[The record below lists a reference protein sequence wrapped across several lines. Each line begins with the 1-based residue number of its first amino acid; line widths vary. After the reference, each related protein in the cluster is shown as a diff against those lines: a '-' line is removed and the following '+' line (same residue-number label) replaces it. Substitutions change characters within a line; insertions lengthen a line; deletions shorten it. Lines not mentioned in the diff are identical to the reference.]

1 MARTIAEGLQT
12 HNPDGGWTKAR
23 AMITLRT
30 MGVKF
35 KDYYEVLGVS
45 RDATGKAIKDAYRKL
60 ARQYHPD
67 LQTAPAKKKT
77 SEEKFKEINEAY
89 EVLGDPEK
97 RKKYDRLGSRWK
109 DGMDFTPPSGSG
121 QSGEWARSEGF
132 TGGFSDFFEAIFGG
146 RGGPF
151 AGGGAHWETGEHMRS
166 GPERGSDLE
175 AELALSLEE
184 LAQGGTRRVTLTARD
199 ASGHLRPKELDIT
212 LPQGLR
218 PGERIR
224 LKGQGA
230 TNGRAARPGDLY
242 LKISLRPHQ
251 FYALLEDAPDDL
263 QMDLPLLPWEAV
275 LGQEIMVPT
284 LDGPV
289 SLRVPAGSQPGQR
302 LRLRSKGL
310 PKRDGTRGDLYV
322 RLVLAA
328 PKTVGPRERELY
340 KELAKLS
347 AEDPRSA
354 FGKTGPAGH

>member
-1 MARTIAEGLQT
+1 
-12 HNPDGGWTKAR
+12 
-23 AMITLRT
+23 

-35 KDYYEVLGVS
+35 KDYYEVLGVP
-45 RDATGKAIKDAYRKL
+45 RDASGKAIKDAYRRL

-67 LQTAPAKKKT
+67 LQTAPAKKKV

-109 DGMDFTPPSGSG
+109 DGMDFTPPPGGGQGGGWTWTTSTGS
-121 QSGEWARSEGF
+121 A
-132 TGGFSDFFEAIFGG
+132 GGFSDFFESLFGG

-151 AGGGAHWETGEHMRS
+151 SGGGAPWDTGEPMRS
-166 GPERGSDLE
+166 GHERGSDLE
-175 AELALSLEE
+175 AELELSLEE
-184 LAQGGTRRVTLTARD
+184 LAQGGTRRVALTARD
-199 ASGHLRPKELDIT
+199 ASGHLRPKELDVT

-230 TNGRAARPGDLY
+230 TNGRAVRPGDLY
-242 LKISLRPHQ
+242 LKIRIRPHPV
-251 FYALLEDAPDDL
+251 YTLLEDSPDDL

-275 LGQEIMVPT
+275 LGAEVTVPA
-284 LDGPV
+284 LDSPV
-289 SLRVPAGSQPGQR
+289 SLRVPAGSQGGQR
-302 LRLRSKGL
+302 LRLRGKGL
-310 PKRDGTRGDLYV
+310 PKRGGARGDLYV

-340 KELAKLS
+340 GELAKLS
-347 AEDPRSA
+347 SEDPRSA
-354 FGKTGPAGH
+354 FGKTGPAGR

>member
-1 MARTIAEGLQT
+1 
-12 HNPDGGWTKAR
+12 
-23 AMITLRT
+23 MITLKD
-30 MGVKF
+30 MSVKYR
-35 KDYYEVLGVS
+35 DYYDVLGAP
-45 RDATGKAIKDAYRKL
+45 RDDTAKALKDAYRKL

-67 LQTAPAKKKT
+67 LQTAPAKKKAA
-77 SEEKFKEINEAY
+77 EEKFKEINEAY

-121 QSGEWARSEGF
+121 QSGHWTRSENEGF
-132 TGGFSDFFEAIFGG
+132 GGGGFSDFFEAIFGG
-146 RGGPF
+146 RGGP
-151 AGGGAHWETGEHMRS
+151 ASGGRAPWETDERMRS

-175 AELALSLEE
+175 AELTLSLEE

-242 LKISLRPHQ
+242 LKIGLRPHQ
-251 FYALLEDAPDDL
+251 FYSLLEDAPDDL

-275 LGQEIMVPT
+275 LGTDVMVPT
-284 LDGPV
+284 LAGPI
-289 SLRVPAGSQPGQR
+289 SLRIPAGSQPSQR
-302 LRLRSKGL
+302 LRLRGKGL
-310 PKRDGTRGDLYV
+310 PKRDGTSGDLYV
-322 RLVLAA
+322 RLALVA

-340 KELAKLS
+340 NELAKLS
-347 AEDPRSA
+347 SEDPRSA
-354 FGKTGPAGH
+354 FGKTRPVDR

>member
-1 MARTIAEGLQT
+1 
-12 HNPDGGWTKAR
+12 
-23 AMITLRT
+23 

-35 KDYYEVLGVS
+35 KDYYEVLGVP
-45 RDATGKAIKDAYRKL
+45 RDAAGKAIKDAYRRL

-67 LQTAPAKKKT
+67 LQTAPAKKKV

-109 DGMDFTPPSGSG
+109 DGMDFTPPPGSG
-121 QSGEWARSEGF
+121 QSGGWTWTTSAGS
-132 TGGFSDFFEAIFGG
+132 TGDFSDFFASMFGG

-151 AGGGAHWETGEHMRS
+151 SGGGAPWDTGEPMRS
-166 GPERGSDLE
+166 GHERGSDLE
-175 AELALSLEE
+175 AEMELSLEE
-184 LAQGGTRRVTLTARD
+184 LAQGGTRRVALTARD
-199 ASGHLRPKELDIT
+199 ASGHLRPKELDVT

-242 LKISLRPHQ
+242 LKIRIRPHPV
-251 FYALLEDAPDDL
+251 YTLLEDSPDDL

-275 LGQEIMVPT
+275 LGAEVTVPA
-284 LDGPV
+284 LDSPV
-289 SLRVPAGSQPGQR
+289 SLRVPAGSQGGQR
-302 LRLRSKGL
+302 LRLRGKGL
-310 PKRDGTRGDLYV
+310 PKRNGTRGDLYV

-340 KELAKLS
+340 RELAKLS
-347 AEDPRSA
+347 SEDPRSA
-354 FGKTGPAGH
+354 FGKTRPVGR

>member
-1 MARTIAEGLQT
+1 
-12 HNPDGGWTKAR
+12 
-23 AMITLRT
+23 

-35 KDYYEVLGVS
+35 RDYYEVLGVA

-67 LQTAPAKKKT
+67 LQTTPAKKKT

-97 RKKYDRLGSRWK
+97 RKKYNRLGSRWK
-109 DGMDFTPPSGSG
+109 DGMDFTPPPGGG
-121 QSGEWARSEGF
+121 QSGGWTAGEGF
-132 TGGFSDFFEAIFGG
+132 AGGFSDFFESLFGG
-146 RGGPF
+146 RGGP
-151 AGGGAHWETGEHMRS
+151 ASGGGAPWETGEHMR
-166 GPERGSDLE
+166 GQERGSDLE

-242 LKISLRPHQ
+242 LKISLRPHR
-251 FYALLEDAPDDL
+251 FFSPIEDAPADL

-275 LGQEIMVPT
+275 LGTDVMVPT
-284 LDGPV
+284 LEGPV
-289 SLRVPAGSQPGQR
+289 SLRVPAGSQGGQR
-302 LRLRSKGL
+302 LRLRGKGL
-310 PKRDGTRGDLYV
+310 PKRDGTRGDLYA
-322 RLVLAA
+322 RLALVA
-328 PKTVGPRERELY
+328 PKTVGARERELY
-340 KELAKLS
+340 DELSKLS
-347 AEDPRSA
+347 SEDPRST
-354 FGKTGPAGH
+354 FGRTGPAGR

>member
-1 MARTIAEGLQT
+1 
-12 HNPDGGWTKAR
+12 
-23 AMITLRT
+23 

-35 KDYYEVLGVS
+35 KDYYEVLGVP
-45 RDATGKAIKDAYRKL
+45 RDAAGKAIKDAYRKL

-67 LQTAPAKKKT
+67 LQTAPAKKKAA
-77 SEEKFKEINEAY
+77 EEKFKEINEAY
-89 EVLGDPEK
+89 EVLGDAEK

-109 DGMDFTPPSGSG
+109 DGMDFTPPPGG
-121 QSGEWARSEGF
+121 RQSGGWTWTTSEGSA
-132 TGGFSDFFEAIFGG
+132 GGFSDFFESLFGG

-151 AGGGAHWETGEHMRS
+151 SGGGAPWDTGERMRS
-166 GPERGSDLE
+166 GHERGSDLE
-175 AELALSLEE
+175 AELELSLEE

-199 ASGHLRPKELDIT
+199 TSGHLRPKELDIT

-251 FYALLEDAPDDL
+251 FYSLLEDAPDDL

-275 LGQEIMVPT
+275 LGEEVMVPT

-289 SLRVPAGSQPGQR
+289 SLRVPSGSQGGQR
-302 LRLRSKGL
+302 LRLRGKGL
-310 PKRDGTRGDLYV
+310 PKRGGTRGDLYV

-340 KELAKLS
+340 SELAKLS
-347 AEDPRSA
+347 SEDPRSA
-354 FGKTGPAGH
+354 FGKTKPAGC

>member
-1 MARTIAEGLQT
+1 
-12 HNPDGGWTKAR
+12 
-23 AMITLRT
+23 

-35 KDYYEVLGVS
+35 KDYYDVLGVS
-45 RDATGKAIKDAYRKL
+45 RDATGKAIKDAFRKL

-67 LQTAPAKKKT
+67 LQTVQAKKKL

-109 DGMDFTPPSGSG
+109 DGMDFTPPPGSG
-121 QSGEWARSEGF
+121 QGGGWTRTGSADFSGA
-132 TGGFSDFFEAIFGG
+132 GGFSDFFEAIFGG

-151 AGGGAHWETGEHMRS
+151 AGGEASWDAGEQVRRGAD
-166 GPERGSDLE
+166 RGVDLE
-175 AELALSLEE
+175 AELELSLEE

-199 ASGHLRPKELDIT
+199 ATGRLRPKELDIT

-251 FYALLEDAPDDL
+251 FYSLLEDAPDDL

-275 LGQEIMVPT
+275 LGAGVMVPT
-284 LDGPV
+284 LEGPV
-289 SLRVPAGSQPGQR
+289 SLRIPSGSQSGQR
-302 LRLRSKGL
+302 LRLRGKGL
-310 PKRDGTRGDLYV
+310 PKRDGARGDLYV
-322 RLVLAA
+322 RLVLVA

-340 KELAKLS
+340 DELAKLS
-347 AEDPRSA
+347 SEDPRSA
-354 FGKTGPAGH
+354 FGKAGRAGR